1 MGIDPNKNSSIEY
14 EGGGFGLPPSQYDIE
29 DEMNLMTNGNAEHS
43 LNTESEIGG
52 INVSD
57 ITKSKIDLKN
67 FPDKEEAIAMILT
80 LAKQYGLWSDQDYE
94 TIQKELQEV
103 FATESYEK
111 LLDKFDEYFSSYV
124 EFINDPRKST

>member
-1 MGIDPNKNSSIEY
+1 M
-14 EGGGFGLPPSQYDIE
+14 
-29 DEMNLMTNGNAEHS
+29 
-43 LNTESEIGG
+43 
-52 INVSD
+52 SD

-103 FATESYEK
+103 FQRAQKGPPDHQISPV
-111 LLDKFDEYFSSYV
+111 F
-124 EFINDPRKST
+124 

>member
-1 MGIDPNKNSSIEY
+1 M
-14 EGGGFGLPPSQYDIE
+14 
-29 DEMNLMTNGNAEHS
+29 
-43 LNTESEIGG
+43 IGG

-111 LLDKFDEYFSSYV
+111 LLDKFDEYFSTYV